1 MLGDALIIFC
11 LHRNMPKAKALK
23 KSAGGAILPFFLLI
37 TYGHSQLSTIG
48 GECFFVAGGVRAFGG
63 EALAQVVDF
72 VVVLLKKKGGLFV

>member
-1 MLGDALIIFC
+1 MIDIQQDITVMGG
-11 LHRNMPKAKALK
+11 REVSKALK

-48 GECFFVAGGVRAFGG
+48 GECFFVADGVRAFGG

-72 VVVLLKKKGGLFV
+72 VVVLLKKKGGFFV